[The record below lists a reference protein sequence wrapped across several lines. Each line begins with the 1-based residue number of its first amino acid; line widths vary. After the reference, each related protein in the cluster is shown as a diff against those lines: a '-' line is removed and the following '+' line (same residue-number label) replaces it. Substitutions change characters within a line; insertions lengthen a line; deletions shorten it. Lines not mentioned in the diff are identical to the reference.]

1 MKMKRFRPV
10 LSLLLCVAMLC
21 TMAVPGWSAASA
33 AGATYEK
40 TECITDPGFE
50 SSGLR
55 NAGANSEAENAARI
69 GCWTKYNNAVI
80 VTEAHHSGSKSVK
93 VSPVNNDGT
102 ALEQDIVG
110 LQTGLTYVYTV
121 WTKVATANQG
131 GGDPTA
137 IEVKVNG
144 SKVGGMEVDVSA
156 AGDWVQHRIEFAYTS
171 GTVRVCLWNPNNS
184 VLYVDDAS
192 LKVKGD
198 VDRAEI
204 TNGSITVQGND
215 LNMAGFTAV
224 YTSSL
229 NAEEA
234 RTLSLTAEGDTLRFT
249 PIAAAAVEQ
258 TIHVILTYQGVSI
271 PLDYTLA
278 ADPNAEVVD
287 ARIASLR
294 VTNGTAVVT
303 LAEKPTVAPT
313 ADDISFTLTVDGAP
327 AGFRRSS
334 FVYDGDKTVTVG
346 FEPVSASLS
355 GERAVSLTAACGG
368 ESRTGSFTV
377 AQGASRSYYV
387 AADGRDT
394 NDGLTPETALRS
406 IEKLN
411 TISFVPGDRILFK
424 SGDTFTGMFRPHG
437 SGNADAPI
445 MVGKYGG
452 EARPILQPDPDGVF
466 NYALG
471 AGSVTTRQ
479 VNGTIWLE
487 NVEYWEIRDLELHD
501 PSYDPNFYKTGTLEV
516 YNAGLRVVNVDQGD
530 LSHFVFD
537 NLKIHGFRGPGIN
550 PGKTSGGIQFN
561 VGTQAATPVPSCF
574 VDVSITNCE
583 IYQCGRDGI
592 NSLSVWGYRR
602 YQDSGAAWPSFPG
615 GEYNSAYPYY
625 PSRNLYVANN
635 ILREI
640 DGDGL
645 IVDSWNN
652 AVVEHNTVSRCAI
665 HLSDPFRAAVG
676 LFNWNSDNT
685 VFQYN
690 ECFRNG
696 VDATRHTIS
705 SDRVEEH
712 VTVQD
717 GQGIEVDALNQN
729 TWVQFNYL
737 HENAAFMMLCCE
749 SAMYTSINTY
759 IRYNVTENDGCNL
772 SNTPNGMSWFLN
784 GNSGINTEV
793 YNNTCILGQEALKGN
808 QLYLFKYNS
817 NQYKFYNNIFYYKGG
832 STPVNAI
839 SWQDSGDFRG
849 NLLINIG
856 NKPTDDDSA
865 HPNRSISK
873 AEGEALFV
881 GGTGAEAYR
890 LAKNTYE
897 GMGVVLPSMSDGM
910 FSDRDMAGTAIPATP
925 GIGAFVYAD

>member
-10 LSLLLCVAMLC
+10 LSLLLCAAMLC
-21 TMAVPGWSAASA
+21 AMAVPGWSAASA

-40 TECITDPGFE
+40 RNLIIDPGFDLTNGFVTDNSVGRWNNWDVSKSDAGRSGSCVKFSARE
-50 SSGLR
+50 SSLQ
-55 NAGANSEAENAARI
+55 
-69 GCWTKYNNAVI
+69 YNI
-80 VTEAHHSGSKSVK
+80 DGSTLQTGVTYVFSAWVK
-93 VSPVNNDGT
+93 VESNDNILDVGVKQYNADGT
-102 ALEQDIVG
+102 A
-110 LQTGLTYVYTV
+110 QTVKAAGNEWKQYSIEFTYTAGNPILYVYNNV
-121 WTKVATANQG
+121 YDGPAAVA
-131 GGDPTA
+131 
-137 IEVKVNG
+137 
-144 SKVGGMEVDVSA
+144 
-156 AGDWVQHRIEFAYTS
+156 
-171 GTVRVCLWNPNNS
+171 
-184 VLYVDDAS
+184 YVDDAS
-192 LKVKGD
+192 LTVKGD
-198 VDRAEI
+198 VERASI
-204 TNGSITVQGND
+204 TNGSITVSGKDLD
-215 LNMAGFTAV
+215 LNAFEAV

-229 NAEEA
+229 NPEVSNTMA
-234 RTLSLTAEGDTLRFT
+234 LTPGNGALTFA
-249 PIAAAAVEQ
+249 PIPGAALAQ
-258 TIHVILTYQGVSI
+258 TVSVILTYKGQTISLSFDV
-271 PLDYTLA
+271 A
-278 ADPNAEVVD
+278 ADSNAEVVPSK
-287 ARIASLR
+287 IAGLN
-294 VTNGTAVVT
+294 VTNGTAVIT
-303 LAEKPTVAPT
+303 LAEKPTLAPT
-313 ADDISFTLTVDGAP
+313 ADDMTFTLTVNGAP
-327 AGFRRSS
+327 AGFRRTG
-334 FVYDGDKTVTVG
+334 FVYDNNTTVTVT
-346 FEPVSASLS
+346 FEPVSATLD
-355 GERAVSLTAACGG
+355 GDRAVSLAVTCGG

-377 AQGASRSYYV
+377 AQGTSRIYYV
-387 AADGRDT
+387 AENGNDA
-394 NDGLTPETALRS
+394 NDGLTPETAIQS
-406 IEKLN
+406 IGKLN
-411 TISFVPGDRILFK
+411 TIPFVPGDRILFK
-424 SGDTFTGMFRPHG
+424 SGDTFTGMFRPTG
-437 SGNADAPI
+437 SGNAEAPI

-452 EARPILQPDPDGVF
+452 EDRPVLKPDPNGIF
-466 NYALG
+466 EYALG
-471 AGSVTTRQ
+471 AGTVTTRK

-487 NVEYWEIRDLELHD
+487 NVEYWEIRDLELYD

-561 VGTQAATPVPSCF
+561 VGTRAATPVPSCF

-625 PSRNLYVANN
+625 PSRNLYVADN

-652 AVVEHNTVSRCAI
+652 AVVEHNLVTRCAI
-665 HLSDPFRAAVG
+665 HLSDPFKAAVG
-676 LFNWNSDNT
+676 LFNWNADNT

-690 ECFRNG
+690 ECSFNG
-696 VDATRHTIS
+696 VDGTRHTIS
-705 SDRVEEH
+705 GDRVQEH
-712 VTVQD
+712 ITAQD

-737 HENAAFMMLCCE
+737 HDNAAFMMLCCE
-749 SAMYTSINTY
+749 SATYTSINTY

-793 YNNTCILGQEALKGN
+793 YNNTCILGQSALKNN

-832 STPVNAI
+832 NTPVNAV
-839 SWQDSGDFRG
+839 SWQDGGDFRG

-856 NKPTDDDSA
+856 NKPTDDNSA

-897 GMGVVLPSMSDGM
+897 GTGAVLPSMSDGM

-925 GIGAFVYAD
+925 GVGAFVYAD

>member
-1 MKMKRFRPV
+1 MKI
-10 LSLLLCVAMLC
+10 A
-21 TMAVPGWSAASA
+21 
-33 AGATYEK
+33 ATYENGQIFQHFGR
-40 TECITDPGFE
+40 TEQF
-50 SSGLR
+50 
-55 NAGANSEAENAARI
+55 
-69 GCWTKYNNAVI
+69 
-80 VTEAHHSGSKSVK
+80 K
-93 VSPVNNDGT
+93 V
-102 ALEQDIVG
+102 
-110 LQTGLTYVYTV
+110 Y
-121 WTKVATANQG
+121 
-131 GGDPTA
+131 
-137 IEVKVNG
+137 
-144 SKVGGMEVDVSA
+144 
-156 AGDWVQHRIEFAYTS
+156 
-171 GTVRVCLWNPNNS
+171 
-184 VLYVDDAS
+184 
-192 LKVKGD
+192 
-198 VDRAEI
+198 EI

-229 NAEEA
+229 NSEEA
-234 RTLSLTAEGDTLRFT
+234 RTLSLTAEGDTLRFA

-278 ADPNAEVVD
+278 ADPNAEMVA
-287 ARIASLR
+287 ARIESLR

-313 ADDISFTLTVDGAP
+313 ADDITFTLTVDGAP
-327 AGFRRSS
+327 AGFRRSRV
-334 FVYDGDKTVTVG
+334 VYDGNKTVTVD

-394 NDGLTPETALRS
+394 NDGLTPETALQS

-452 EARPILQPDPDGVF
+452 EARPVLQPDPDGVF

-471 AGSVTTRQ
+471 AGSVTTRK

-501 PSYDPNFYKTGTLEV
+501 PSYDPEFYLVGDLDV
-516 YNAGLRVVNVDQGD
+516 FNAGLRVVNVDQGD

-550 PGKTSGGIQFN
+550 AGKTSGGIQFN

-592 NSLSVWGYRR
+592 NSLTVWGFRS
-602 YQDSGAAWPSFPG
+602 YQDSGAAWPSFPS
-615 GEYNSAYPYY
+615 GEYNRAYSYY
-625 PSRNLYVANN
+625 PGRNLYVANN

-645 IVDSWNN
+645 IVDSWSN

-665 HLSDPFRAAVG
+665 HMSNPFRAAVG
-676 LFNWNSDNT
+676 MFNWNSDNT

-690 ECFRNG
+690 ECFLNG
-696 VDATRHTIS
+696 VDATIHAVGNTNVSKGVNI
-705 SDRVEEH
+705 
-712 VTVQD
+712 QD

-737 HENAAFMMLCCE
+737 HNNACFMMLCCE
-749 SAMYTSINTY
+749 ENQYTSMNTW
-759 IRYNVTENDGCNL
+759 IRYNVSEREGYNP
-772 SNTPNGMSWFLN
+772 NTTIPGGMGWFRNGEKGL
-784 GNSGINTEV
+784 NTEV
-793 YNNTCILGQEALKGN
+793 YNNTFILDSTTLKNGKIFLLGRTGQAATP
-808 QLYLFKYNS
+808 
-817 NQYKFYNNIFYYKGG
+817 YKFYNNIFYYVEQTPGTVENWCAN
-832 STPVNAI
+832 ST
-839 SWQDSGDFRG
+839 DFRNNLFIGITNAPTDKG
-849 NLLINIG
+849 NLTAN
-856 NKPTDDDSA
+856 SA
-865 HPNRSISK
+865 D
-873 AEGEALFV
+873 GLFV

-890 LAKNTYE
+890 LATNTYE
-897 GMGVVLPSMSDGM
+897 GMGAVLPSMSDGM

>member
-10 LSLLLCVAMLC
+10 LSLLLCAAMLC
-21 TMAVPGWSAASA
+21 AMAVPGWSAASA

-40 TECITDPGFE
+40 KNLIVDPGFDLAEGFVTDNAVDRWNNWEVVKSSEGRSGSCVKFNAKE
-50 SSGLR
+50 SSLQYNIDGSTLQ
-55 NAGANSEAENAARI
+55 AGVTYEFSIWAKVESGDDILDIGAKDYGDSAVIIKAAGNTWKQYTVEFTYTNGNPI
-69 GCWTKYNNAVI
+69 LYIYNNI
-80 VTEAHHSGSKSVK
+80 WNPTG
-93 VSPVNNDGT
+93 GT
-102 ALEQDIVG
+102 A
-110 LQTGLTYVYTV
+110 
-121 WTKVATANQG
+121 VA
-131 GGDPTA
+131 
-137 IEVKVNG
+137 
-144 SKVGGMEVDVSA
+144 
-156 AGDWVQHRIEFAYTS
+156 
-171 GTVRVCLWNPNNS
+171 
-184 VLYVDDAS
+184 YVDDAS
-192 LKVKGD
+192 LTVKGD
-198 VDRAEI
+198 VERASI
-204 TNGSITVQGND
+204 TNGSISVSGQD
-215 LNMAGFTAV
+215 LDLDAFEAV
-224 YTSSL
+224 YSTSL
-229 NAEEA
+229 NPNSSN
-234 RTLSLTAEGDTLRFT
+234 TLALTAGNGALTFA
-249 PIAAAAVEQ
+249 PIPGAAVAQ
-258 TIHVILTYQGVSI
+258 TVTVILTYKGQNITLSFPVDIDSTIPVVSSK
-271 PLDYTLA
+271 
-278 ADPNAEVVD
+278 
-287 ARIASLR
+287 IAGLT

-313 ADDISFTLTVDGAP
+313 VDDIAFTLTVNGAP

-334 FVYDGDKTVTVG
+334 FAYDGEKTVTVG

-355 GERAVSLTAACGG
+355 GARDVTLTAACGG
-368 ESRTGSFTV
+368 ETRTGSFTV
-377 AQGASRSYYV
+377 AQGTSRTYYV
-387 AADGRDT
+387 AADGSDA
-394 NDGLTPETALRS
+394 NDGLTPETALKS
-406 IEKLN
+406 IDQLN
-411 TISFVPGDRILFK
+411 TITFVPGDRILFK

-437 SGNADAPI
+437 SGNANAPI
-445 MVGKYGG
+445 SVGKYGG
-452 EARPILQPDPDGVF
+452 EDRPVLQPDPNGVF

-471 AGSVTTRQ
+471 AGTVTTRK

-501 PSYDPNFYKTGTLEV
+501 PSYDPEFYKTGTLEV

-537 NLKIHGFRGPGIN
+537 NLVIHGFRGPGIN

-602 YQDSGAAWPSFPG
+602 YQDNGSAWPSFPSA
-615 GEYNSAYPYY
+615 EYNKAYSYY
-625 PSRNLYVANN
+625 PSRNLYVADC
-635 ILREI
+635 IMREI

-645 IVDSWNN
+645 IVDSWDN
-652 AVVEHNTVSRCAI
+652 AIVEHNLATRCAI

-690 ECFRNG
+690 ECSFCG

-737 HENAAFMMLCCE
+737 HDNAAFMMLCTE

-772 SNTPNGMSWFLN
+772 PNTNGGMSWFLN
-784 GNSGINTEV
+784 GKYGINTQV
-793 YNNTCILGQEALKGN
+793 YNNTCILGQNALKSGS
-808 QLYLFKYNS
+808 LYLWKYDS

-832 STPVNAI
+832 DTPVDAG
-839 SWQDSGDFRG
+839 WQNTSDYQG
-849 NLLINIG
+849 NLLINIS
-856 NKPTDDDSA
+856 NKPTDDNSDC
-865 HPNRSISK
+865 PNVSISK

-890 LAKNTYE
+890 LAKDTYE
-897 GMGVVLPSMSDGM
+897 GTGAVLPSMSDGM
-910 FSDRDMAGTAIPATP
+910 FSDRDMAGTPIPATP
-925 GIGAFVYAD
+925 GVGAFVYVD